1 MKQKQKTKQI
11 RILKSKK
18 TKQKQIRIL
27 KSEKKIVQIYKCK
40 SKNKVINRI

>member
-27 KSEKKIVQIYKCK
+27 KSEKKIV
-40 SKNKVINRI
+40 